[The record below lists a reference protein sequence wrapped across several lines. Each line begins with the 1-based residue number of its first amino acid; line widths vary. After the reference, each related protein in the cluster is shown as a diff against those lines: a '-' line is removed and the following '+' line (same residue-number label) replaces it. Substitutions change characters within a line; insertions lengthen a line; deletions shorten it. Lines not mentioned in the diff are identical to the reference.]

1 MNELT
6 YPSFLESDMEPPLPE
21 NAKFHILPVPYEK
34 STSYGEGTVRG
45 PSAILNA
52 SQQLELFDGHSIP
65 AEEGIYTHL
74 PVECDLSE
82 ESVLEDIAERI
93 GKIHHAGHIPV
104 MLGGEHTVTYGAI
117 KALHEAGEKFGIIQF
132 DAHADLRNEYEGTPW
147 SHACVMRRAV
157 EMGLPL
163 CQIGV
168 RSLSLEDLEVRAEN
182 AIMHCDAEEL
192 FEKGI
197 DMNLIL
203 DNFPEKVYVTF
214 DVDALD
220 PSIMPGTGTPE
231 PGGMQWHSTMK
242 ILSHIARRCEVIGFD
257 VVEVAPLEGSHIS
270 EFTAAR
276 LAYNFMGMIARKE

>member
-1 MNELT
+1 MNELN

-34 STSYGEGTVRG
+34 STSYGEGTFRG

-65 AEEGIYTHL
+65 AEEGIYTHM
-74 PVECDLSE
+74 PVECDLPE
-82 ESVLEDIAERI
+82 ETVLADIAEQI
-93 GKIHHAGHIPV
+93 GKIRHAGHIPV
-104 MLGGEHTVTYGAI
+104 MLGGEHTVTYGAV
-117 KALHEAGEKFGIIQF
+117 KALHDAGEAFGIIQF
-132 DAHADLRNEYEGTPW
+132 DAHADLRSEYEGTKW

-157 EMGLPL
+157 EMGIPL

-168 RSLSLEDLEVRAEN
+168 RSLSLEDLEIRAEN
-182 AIMHCDAEEL
+182 AVMHFDMEEMI
-192 FEKGI
+192 EKGI
-197 DMNLIL
+197 DMNLVL

-231 PGGMQWHSTMK
+231 PGGMLWHSTLK
-242 ILSHIARRCEVIGFD
+242 ILDHIARRCEVIGFD

>member
-34 STSYGEGTVRG
+34 STSYGEGTDRG

-65 AEEGIYTHL
+65 AEDGIYTHL
-74 PVECDLSE
+74 PVDCDLTE
-82 ESVLEDIAERI
+82 ERVLADIAEQI

-117 KALHEAGEKFGIIQF
+117 KALHDAGEKFGIIQF
-132 DAHADLRNEYEGTPW
+132 DAHADLRNEYEGSKW

-157 EMGLPL
+157 EMGIPL

-168 RSLSLEDLEVRAEN
+168 RSLSLEDLEVRVEH
-182 AIMHCDAEEL
+182 AIMHYDMEDMV
-192 FEKGI
+192 EKGI
-197 DMNLIL
+197 DMNLVL
-203 DNFPEKVYVTF
+203 DNFPKRVYVTF

-231 PGGMQWHSTMK
+231 PGGMQWYGTHN
-242 ILSHIARRCEVIGFD
+242 ILNHIADRCEVIGFD

-276 LAYNFMGMIARKE
+276 LAYNFMGMIARRK

>member
-6 YPSFLESDMEPPLPE
+6 YPSFLESDMDPPLPE

-74 PVECDLSE
+74 PVDCDLPE
-82 ESVLEDIAERI
+82 ETVLAEIAEQI

-117 KALHEAGEKFGIIQF
+117 KALHDAGEKFGIIQF
-132 DAHADLRNEYEGTPW
+132 DAHADLRSEYEGTKW

-157 EMGLPL
+157 EMGIPL

-168 RSLSLEDLEVRAEN
+168 RSLSLEDLEIRVEN
-182 AIMHCDAEEL
+182 AIMHYDMEETV
-192 FEKGI
+192 EKGL
-197 DMNLIL
+197 DMSLVL

-231 PGGMQWHSTMK
+231 PGGMQWYPALK
-242 ILSHIARRCEVIGFD
+242 ILNHIARRCEVIGFD
-257 VVEVAPLEGSHIS
+257 VVEVSPMAGSNIS

-276 LAYNFMGMIARKE
+276 LAYNFMGMIARRE

>member
-1 MNELT
+1 
-6 YPSFLESDMEPPLPE
+6 MEPPLPE

-34 STSYGEGTVRG
+34 STSYGEGTFRG

-65 AEEGIYTHL
+65 AEEGIYTHQ
-74 PVECDLSE
+74 PVDCDLPE
-82 ESVLEDIAERI
+82 ETVLAEIAEQI

-117 KALHEAGEKFGIIQF
+117 KALHDAGETFGIIQF
-132 DAHADLRNEYEGTPW
+132 DAHADLRNEYEGTKW

-157 EMGLPL
+157 EMGIPL

-168 RSLSLEDLEVRAEN
+168 RSLSLEDLEIRAEN
-182 AIMHCDAEEL
+182 AVMHFDMEEMI
-192 FEKGI
+192 EKGI
-197 DMNLIL
+197 DMNLVL

-231 PGGMQWHSTMK
+231 PGGMLWHSTLK
-242 ILSHIARRCEVIGFD
+242 ILNHIAGRCDVIGFD
-257 VVEVAPLEGSHIS
+257 VVEVAPMEGSHIS

-276 LAYNFMGMIARKE
+276 LVYNFMGMIARRE

>member
-6 YPSFLESDMEPPLPE
+6 YPSFLESDMDPPLPE

-74 PVECDLSE
+74 PVDCDLPE
-82 ESVLEDIAERI
+82 ETVLAEIAEQI

-117 KALHEAGEKFGIIQF
+117 KALHDAGEKFGIIQF
-132 DAHADLRNEYEGTPW
+132 DAHADLRSEYEGTKW

-157 EMGLPL
+157 EMGIPL

-168 RSLSLEDLEVRAEN
+168 RSLSLEDLEVRVEN
-182 AIMHCDAEEL
+182 AIMHYDMEETV
-192 FEKGI
+192 EKGL
-197 DMNLIL
+197 DMSLVL

-231 PGGMQWHSTMK
+231 PGGMQWYPALK
-242 ILSHIARRCEVIGFD
+242 ILNHIARRCEVIGFD
-257 VVEVAPLEGSHIS
+257 VVEVSPMAGSNIS

-276 LAYNFMGMIARKE
+276 LAYNFMGMIARRE